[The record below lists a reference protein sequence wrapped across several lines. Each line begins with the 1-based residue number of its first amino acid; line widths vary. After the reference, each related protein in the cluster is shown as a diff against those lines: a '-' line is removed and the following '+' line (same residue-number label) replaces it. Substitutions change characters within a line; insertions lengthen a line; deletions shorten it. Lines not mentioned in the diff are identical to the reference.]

1 MKSSDIS
8 LALTIFF
15 LFFLLLFVNVLLVGK
30 KNIQNNWDVYK
41 CNPMILMFSGQFLNR
56 KLGATINPPIVPV
69 TGTGDNYNDFTND
82 QRNKFANASI
92 QKCVESIG
100 GNVMTELQNPIN
112 SVLDSI
118 ISVGSSIVTAF
129 MFALSFFNVLKDF
142 VVKMIDTVFKII
154 TSSYIA
160 MMTYS
165 QKTQGILSRYVI
177 TMQTMLNVLSIG
189 TQSVNTIYKN
199 WPVEKIFDRIRELD
213 QLPVPQQ
220 NGMGQNTKRTKE
232 SY

>member
-1 MKSSDIS
+1 
-8 LALTIFF
+8 
-15 LFFLLLFVNVLLVGK
+15 
-30 KNIQNNWDVYK
+30 
-41 CNPMILMFSGQFLNR
+41 
-56 KLGATINPPIVPV
+56 
-69 TGTGDNYNDFTND
+69 
-82 QRNKFANASI
+82 KFANASI